1 MGYFVYMDLK
11 YIETYVFVF
20 IYGIKFF
27 FFLVGKLDVFMKL
40 KCIGIHKT
48 CLFVYMELKCI
59 EIVGIGL

>member
-20 IYGIKFF
+20 IYGIEGFF
-27 FFLVGKLDVFMKL
+27 YNGKLDVFMKL
-40 KCIGIHKT
+40 KCI
-48 CLFVYMELKCI
+48 

>member
-11 YIETYVFVF
+11 YIETYIFVF
-20 IYGIKFF
+20 IYGIEVFF
-27 FFLVGKLDVFMKL
+27 NGKLDVFMKL
-40 KCIGIHKT
+40 KCIEIHKI